1 MEFRSQ
7 GRYYLLSSIFLFH
20 SLSDNEKNII
30 AERCQ
35 IKDLKRHENLYH
47 KGQDGDYFYIIIN
60 GSVEVY
66 LPTSSETSRIEEVVD
81 ILRKGDTLGIVS
93 ILEKKPHS
101 FSARALGNVRL
112 LLIDEK
118 DLTYIMQTIPSFNA
132 IITRVLSKRLKA
144 SIGET
149 KRKVIESSIISV
161 YSPDTEDLGSKYAV
175 ELSENIINQSK
186 RTVVVLRI
194 NKKNITPIKAKSKIK
209 IINYDTI
216 SEIIEHLNQHLY
228 SYNIIIIDLPNN
240 DFEKCKTLLAE
251 SDYCH
256 YLTYSDNIT
265 KEEFFKSANLEQG
278 KLRGS
283 YLRIIKV
290 LRSSGLKD
298 INKLTLQISREVTGV
313 RCGLALGG
321 GAAFGLSQIGAL
333 KVLEKE
339 NIKIDMVSGTSIG
352 SLVGALWCCGI
363 TAVEIESIT
372 KEINSVFNLMK
383 FVDVAMIPKKGFI
396 LGNNIRKFLEKF
408 LGTKTFN
415 DLNTDLRIISC
426 DINTR
431 DEVVIRSGSIVDAI
445 MASTAIPGL
454 FNPVRQNDMVLVDGG
469 VVNPLPVST
478 LSVEGIN
485 RIIAINAM
493 PSPYDIV
500 SSNRVEQSILDIF
513 INSFYSLQY
522 RLCKYSAQGS
532 DVYLS
537 PILPNSSWYEFYRA
551 QEFIDFGE
559 KVCDEN
565 LREIKKLVRK

>member
-112 LLIDEK
+112 LL
-118 DLTYIMQTIPSFNA
+118 
-132 IITRVLSKRLKA
+132 
-144 SIGET
+144 
-149 KRKVIESSIISV
+149 
-161 YSPDTEDLGSKYAV
+161 
-175 ELSENIINQSK
+175 
-186 RTVVVLRI
+186 
-194 NKKNITPIKAKSKIK
+194 
-209 IINYDTI
+209 
-216 SEIIEHLNQHLY
+216 
-228 SYNIIIIDLPNN
+228 
-240 DFEKCKTLLAE
+240 AE

-321 GAAFGLSQIGAL
+321 GAAFGLSQIGVL

-339 NIKIDMVSGTSIG
+339 NIKI
-352 SLVGALWCCGI
+352 
-363 TAVEIESIT
+363 
-372 KEINSVFNLMK
+372 
-383 FVDVAMIPKKGFI
+383 
-396 LGNNIRKFLEKF
+396 
-408 LGTKTFN
+408 
-415 DLNTDLRIISC
+415 
-426 DINTR
+426 
-431 DEVVIRSGSIVDAI
+431 
-445 MASTAIPGL
+445 
-454 FNPVRQNDMVLVDGG
+454 DMVLVDGG

-478 LSVEGIN
+478 L
-485 RIIAINAM
+485 
-493 PSPYDIV
+493 
-500 SSNRVEQSILDIF
+500 
-513 INSFYSLQY
+513 
-522 RLCKYSAQGS
+522 SAQGS